1 MTSLRHAALVTSV
14 VALGFASL
22 VGCADADDPSV
33 PPGAAAPSRTAIPP
47 DATAPSPTAAEVPCD
62 AVADAVSRHLRSDQV
77 RAVTVEGQCT
87 TVVVATTLAD
97 GDADPARR
105 LCDRAGEVAYSGDVN
120 SVRVLSG
127 SGSELANGIAGMR
140 CLT

>member
-1 MTSLRHAALVTSV
+1 MSPVRHVTLVTSV
-14 VALGFASL
+14 ITLGIASL
-22 VGCADADDPSV
+22 AGCSEADGPSS
-33 PPGAAAPSRTAIPP
+33 PPSPGAAAPS
-47 DATAPSPTAAEVPCD
+47 PTATEVPCG
-62 AVADAVSRHLRSDQV
+62 AVADTVSRHLRSDQV

-87 TVVVATTLAD
+87 TVVVATTL
-97 GDADPARR
+97 GDDDAGPGRQ

-127 SGSELANGIAGMR
+127 SGSELANGITGMR

>member
-1 MTSLRHAALVTSV
+1 MASVRYAALVTSM
-14 VALGFASL
+14 VALGIASL
-22 VGCADADDPSV
+22 VGCADVDDPSGGV
-33 PPGAAAPSRTAIPP
+33 APSRMATP
-47 DATAPSPTAAEVPCD
+47 DATAPSPTATEVPCD
-62 AVADAVSRHLRSDQV
+62 AVADTVSRHLRSDQV

-87 TVVVATTLAD
+87 TVVVATTLGD
-97 GDADPARR
+97 RDADPARQ

-127 SGSELANGIAGMR
+127 SGSELANGITGMR

>member
-1 MTSLRHAALVTSV
+1 MTSVRHAALVTSV
-14 VALGFASL
+14 AALGIASL
-22 VGCADADDPSV
+22 VGCSGADSPST
-33 PPGAAAPSRTAIPP
+33 PPAPGAVATSRTATG
-47 DATAPSPTAAEVPCD
+47 DPCG
-62 AVADAVSRHLRSDQV
+62 AVADTVSRHLRSDQV

-87 TVVVATTLAD
+87 TVVVATTLGD

-105 LCDRAGEVAYSGDVN
+105 LCDSAGEVAYSGDVN

-127 SGSELANGIAGMR
+127 TGGELANGITGMK